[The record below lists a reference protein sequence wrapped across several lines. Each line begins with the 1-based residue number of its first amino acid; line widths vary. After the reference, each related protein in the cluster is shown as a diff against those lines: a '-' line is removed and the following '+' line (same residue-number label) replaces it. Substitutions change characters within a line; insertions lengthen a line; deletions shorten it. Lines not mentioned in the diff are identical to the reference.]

1 MTQTIADYVASLR
14 LRPDLASLKKADR
27 FFSLLE
33 SKIARYTKKIN
44 KNGSILGV
52 GQTVKGI
59 TDLQRAE
66 DKRTK
71 ASIGNIDKLANA
83 QVRAYNKELQAL
95 QKKQRLTKSSDLM
108 NSHIPAFRQNQATL
122 RKQLIEDKK
131 LAAQI
136 RADNRKQTA
145 MDKMHGQALYMN
157 RMYEQRRNSSPTK
170 PVGAFAAGSYRNIG
184 TLAGAGIAGFGLNSL
199 NRAVRE
205 LEMLP
210 VALEA
215 VTGSSQRAAKELEYL
230 NTLGNEIGATT
241 RAIAPS
247 YTKFLASAIGSPLEG
262 QAQTTFRSTLR
273 YSKIVGM
280 DKEAL
285 KGTLRA
291 ITQIANK
298 QKMMAEEVTGQLGEH
313 APGVIR
319 MLAGVATNGDTK
331 ELFKQMEAG
340 KLDPNILL
348 PKLAAEMEKVAKKG
362 EGKWKNSAGFQQD
375 LAEKKLEDSLKVFSS
390 SGGNSGWLK
399 IWTTFAE
406 TLPKMA
412 PLFRA
417 AGQGFDYF
425 ADKFRGVGD
434 IISGIG
440 MFTGQIQKMTSSTED
455 MSARIGQL
463 APFLAAAWKKSFA
476 PLYGAYLIIQDIAG
490 YSMGMK
496 SVTGMA
502 FDYLQGKGGDKLN
515 APKNLAR
522 INPWQGQLAG
532 GAVFAAKTKYEQT
545 GTGLDALRYYGARV
559 GNAGMEH
566 MLRPIIDFSTWAL
579 SPNTESNRIRLTP
592 QAQMDSIINN
602 IAYGGNTGVGGLPP
616 INVTINSANN
626 DPQHLANLV
635 TKEITTR
642 TIPFLLR
649 NNGE

>member
-1 MTQTIADYVASLR
+1 MPAAVRIMADAMTGGDTKKLFKMMEDGQLDPNVALPKFAMELEAKAAGGWSKYSKTSR
-14 LRPDLASLKKADR
+14 YKQNLAS
-27 FFSLLE
+27 
-33 SKIARYTKKIN
+33 
-44 KNGSILGV
+44 
-52 GQTVKGI
+52 
-59 TDLQRAE
+59 
-66 DKRTK
+66 
-71 ASIGNIDKLANA
+71 
-83 QVRAYNKELQAL
+83 
-95 QKKQRLTKSSDLM
+95 
-108 NSHIPAFRQNQATL
+108 
-122 RKQLIEDKK
+122 
-131 LAAQI
+131 
-136 RADNRKQTA
+136 
-145 MDKMHGQALYMN
+145 
-157 RMYEQRRNSSPTK
+157 
-170 PVGAFAAGSYRNIG
+170 
-184 TLAGAGIAGFGLNSL
+184 
-199 NRAVRE
+199 
-205 LEMLP
+205 
-210 VALEA
+210 VALED
-215 VTGSSQRAAKELEYL
+215 Q
-230 NTLGNEIGATT
+230 
-241 RAIAPS
+241 
-247 YTKFLASAIGSPLEG
+247 FLLMN
-262 QAQTTFRSTLR
+262 Q
-273 YSKIVGM
+273 
-280 DKEAL
+280 
-285 KGTLRA
+285 
-291 ITQIANK
+291 
-298 QKMMAEEVTGQLGEH
+298 
-313 APGVIR
+313 
-319 MLAGVATNGDTK
+319 
-331 ELFKQMEAG
+331 
-340 KLDPNILL
+340 
-348 PKLAAEMEKVAKKG
+348 
-362 EGKWKNSAGFQQD
+362 
-375 LAEKKLEDSLKVFSS
+375 
-390 SGGNSGWLK
+390 SGGNSAWFK
-399 IWTTFAE
+399 VWSTFAD

-522 INPWQGQLAG
+522 VNPWQGQLAG

-579 SPNTESNRIRLTP
+579 SPNTEANRIRLTP